1 MAEWSN
7 APDSKSGIQVSLYRG
22 FESLSLRQPMIPQR
36 LAALS
41 LAVLV
46 ACGCASRS
54 TDIRPVAVSAGDFA
68 LWRCDA
74 LHDEIDRVQQRAADV
89 AYAVD
94 ARAGN
99 NVIALGIGVMVFWP
113 ALLAMRPDGPEALEL
128 ARLKGRF
135 DALRAAAAAQQ
146 CPPPAD
152 TLPPAIAAQL
162 PVAVGERLVYE
173 ERSGTRG
180 PARELRLRL
189 DALRRGLL
197 EFGLEQPNAARRRW
211 QQDLAGNPVGAHG
224 SGLLSWTRLL
234 RRDLALGDVL
244 AGDIHDA
251 EGTSGR
257 LRGQVIAIG
266 VQNTLGRPFDAA
278 VVELFGEV
286 PDGDSTTRLDGVMV
300 VDRKSGVLLR
310 LELRS
315 ANPDFAV
322 RRTLLRIEPVS

>member
-22 FESLSLRQPMIPQR
+22 FESLSLRQPMIAPR
-36 LAALS
+36 FAALS
-41 LAVLV
+41 LALV
-46 ACGCASRS
+46 VVCGCASRS
-54 TDIRPVAVSAGDFA
+54 GDIQPAAVSAADFA

-99 NVIALGIGVMVFWP
+99 NVIALGLGVMVFWP
-113 ALLAMRPDGPEALEL
+113 ALLAMRPDGPDALEL

-135 DALRAAAAAQQ
+135 DALRAAVAAQP
-146 CPPPAD
+146 CPPPPD
-152 TLPPAIAAQL
+152 TLQPAIAAQL

-173 ERSGTRG
+173 ERGGGRG

-197 EFGLEQPNAARRRW
+197 EFLLDQPDTARRRW
-211 QQDLAGNPVGAHG
+211 QQDLAGNPVNAQD
-224 SGLLSWTRLL
+224 SGLVSWTRLL

-244 AGDIHDA
+244 AGDVHDGQGA
-251 EGTSGR
+251 SGR
-257 LRGQVIAIG
+257 LRGQVIATG

-278 VVELFGEV
+278 VVELFGDV
-286 PDGDSTTRLDGVMV
+286 PDGDTTTRLDGVMV

-310 LELRS
+310 LELHS

>member
-1 MAEWSN
+1 
-7 APDSKSGIQVSLYRG
+7 
-22 FESLSLRQPMIPQR
+22 MIPPR

-41 LAVLV
+41 LAALV

-54 TDIRPVAVSAGDFA
+54 TEIQPLPVSAADFA

-99 NVIALGIGVMVFWP
+99 NVIALGLGVMVFWP

-135 DALRAAAAAQQ
+135 DALSAAAAAQP
-146 CPPPAD
+146 CPPPPD
-152 TLPPAIAAQL
+152 TLAPAIAAGL

-173 ERSGTRG
+173 ERSGSRG
-180 PARELRLRL
+180 PVRQLRMRL
-189 DALRRGLL
+189 DTLRRGQLDFL
-197 EFGLEQPNAARRRW
+197 LEQPDKARRRW
-211 QQDLAGNPVGAHG
+211 QQDLAGNPIDAQ
-224 SGLLSWTRLL
+224 STGLVSWTRLL
-234 RRDLALGDVL
+234 RRELALGDVL
-244 AGDIHDA
+244 AGDVHDGQGA
-251 EGTSGR
+251 SGR
-257 LRGQVIAIG
+257 LRGQVIATG

-278 VVELFGEV
+278 VVELFGDV
-286 PDGDSTTRLDGVMV
+286 PDGETTTRLDGVMV
-300 VDRKSGVLLR
+300 IDRKSGVLLR
-310 LELRS
+310 LELHS

>member
-1 MAEWSN
+1 
-7 APDSKSGIQVSLYRG
+7 
-22 FESLSLRQPMIPQR
+22 MISTR

-41 LAVLV
+41 LAALA

-54 TDIRPVAVSAGDFA
+54 GDVKPTRVNPGNFA

-94 ARAGN
+94 AQVGN
-99 NVIALGIGVMVFWP
+99 NVIALGIGVTVFWP

-128 ARLKGRF
+128 SRLKGRF
-135 DALRAAAAAQQ
+135 EALGAAAAARH
-146 CPPPAD
+146 CPPPSD
-152 TLPPAIAAQL
+152 TLSAAQAAEL

-173 ERSGTRG
+173 ERTGTRG
-180 PARELRLRL
+180 PLRELRLRL

-197 EFGLEQPNAARRRW
+197 EFSLDRPGADTRQRW
-211 QQDLAGNPVGAHG
+211 QQDSAGNPVNAQG

-244 AGDIHDA
+244 AGDVHDG
-251 EGTSGR
+251 EGASGR
-257 LRGQVIAIG
+257 LRGQVIATG
-266 VQNTLGRPFDAA
+266 VQTSLGRPFDAA
-278 VVELFGEV
+278 VVELFGDV
-286 PDGDSTTRLDGVMV
+286 PDGDTTTRLDGVLV

-322 RRTLLRIEPVS
+322 RRTLVRIEPVS